1 MFLKRC
7 VAIKIAVC
15 KVANN
20 LSTFSTDSSG
30 QLDILWHDGD
40 TFGVDGAQVGIFEET
55 DEVSFRC
62 FLKGHDG
69 RALETQVS
77 LEVLGDFTDQ
87 SLEGQF
93 SDKQFSR
100 FLVSSDL
107 TKGYSTWSVSVWFLH
122 SSGCWGAFPGSLG
135 SQLFSWSFS
144 TGRFTCSLLGTSH
157 FSFLRMSLATER
169 QYELRKFKCCRI
181 TLQFVYIYFERSDW
195 S

>member
-55 DEVSFRC
+55 DEVSLGC
-62 FLKGHDG
+62 LLKGHDG
-69 RALETQVS
+69 RGLETEIG

-87 SLEGQF
+87 TLEGKLADEELCALLVTTDLTEGHGTGPVPVGLLDASCGRGGFASSKPFCYQSIAF
-93 SDKQFSR
+93 IDSFTLITIR
-100 FLVSSDL
+100 FL
-107 TKGYSTWSVSVWFLH
+107 
-122 SSGCWGAFPGSLG
+122 
-135 SQLFSWSFS
+135 
-144 TGRFTCSLLGTSH
+144 
-157 FSFLRMSLATER
+157 
-169 QYELRKFKCCRI
+169 
-181 TLQFVYIYFERSDW
+181 
-195 S
+195 